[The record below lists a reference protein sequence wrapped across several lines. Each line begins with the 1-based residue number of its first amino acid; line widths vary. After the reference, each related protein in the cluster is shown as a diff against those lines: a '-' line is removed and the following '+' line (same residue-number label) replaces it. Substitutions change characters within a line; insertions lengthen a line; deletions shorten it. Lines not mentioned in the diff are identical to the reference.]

1 MLNKGIV
8 CYLDGD
14 FGAAV
19 EVEQTPAEEEAVPEE
34 AVPEEERATSA
45 RESVSIAEMEACLEN
60 GNSFNRYVASIS
72 FAKVDPSVA
81 TAATFD
87 LLYRPRA
94 HTCHRPLSS
103 FFFTPSL
110 PPSSPF
116 LPIPRPF
123 HSNQSLIDICIL
135 IDYFLVSPLA
145 PVVCYDSI

>member
-60 GNSFNRYVASIS
+60 GNSFNRYVSSLSIRFVS
-72 FAKVDPSVA
+72 
-81 TAATFD
+81 FD
-87 LLYRPRA
+87 LL
-94 HTCHRPLSS
+94 PLCLSR
-103 FFFTPSL
+103 
-110 PPSSPF
+110 
-116 LPIPRPF
+116 IPQF
-123 HSNQSLIDICIL
+123 KSG
-135 IDYFLVSPLA
+135 
-145 PVVCYDSI
+145 

>member
-72 FAKVDPSVA
+72 FARVDPSVA

-103 FFFTPSL
+103 FFFHSLSPSL
-110 PPSSPF
+110 LTLSTHPTTFSF
-116 LPIPRPF
+116 KPIFNRHL
-123 HSNQSLIDICIL
+123 HSN
-135 IDYFLVSPLA
+135 
-145 PVVCYDSI
+145 